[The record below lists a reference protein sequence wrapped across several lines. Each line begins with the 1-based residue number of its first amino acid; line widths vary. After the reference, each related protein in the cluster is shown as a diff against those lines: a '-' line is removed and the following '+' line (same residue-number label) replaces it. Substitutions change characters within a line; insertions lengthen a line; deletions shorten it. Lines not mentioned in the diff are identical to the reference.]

1 MILENLAISMIAYF
15 TAFICGSIMVKREV
29 MNTNYFTDI
38 PLILF
43 VISASSGWY
52 YLIKSLGV

>member
-1 MILENLAISMIAYF
+1 MNLEYIVISMVAYF

>member
-1 MILENLAISMIAYF
+1 MILENLVISMIAYF
-15 TAFICGSIMVKREV
+15 IAFICGSIMVKREV

>member
-1 MILENLAISMIAYF
+1 MNLEYIVISMVAYF
-15 TAFICGSIMVKREV
+15 IAFICGSIMVKRAV

-43 VISASSGWY
+43 AISTSSGWY

>member
-15 TAFICGSIMVKREV
+15 IAFICGSIMVKREV

-52 YLIKSLGV
+52 YLVKSLGV